1 MYFAELTF
9 KSFLRRFC
17 KNIYRFEINKTCPQ
31 SVNYP
36 HQISKTSAVTL
47 PLEWFRRRLLCFF
60 SLNQLFRVTPE
71 GKSNIISSGSP
82 QPNRSGVTR
91 STGHFPFTILA
102 QTRAYVNC
110 NPMIIRLR
118 LRYQI
123 FIT

>member
-1 MYFAELTF
+1 MYFAELTS

-17 KNIYRFEINKTCPQ
+17 KNIYRFEINKTYPQ

-82 QPNRSGVTR
+82 QPNRSGVAR

-102 QTRAYVNC
+102 QPRAYVNC